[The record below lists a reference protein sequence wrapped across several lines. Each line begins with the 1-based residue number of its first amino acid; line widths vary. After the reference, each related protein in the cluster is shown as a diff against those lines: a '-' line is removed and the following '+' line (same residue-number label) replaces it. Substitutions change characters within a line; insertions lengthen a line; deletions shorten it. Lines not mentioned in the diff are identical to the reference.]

1 MQSNCTVCRL
11 KGMIIKRELRS
22 AAGKAEDVTNSRP
35 LEMLARGGYAA
46 SGVLHVL
53 VGLIAFG
60 LARGAGGQADVS
72 GAVAELATQPA
83 GPLLLWCSFAG
94 CVALALWQ
102 TGDAI
107 FDFEHLPAKHK
118 AGKKL
123 KAAAQAVVYA
133 GLAVTLA
140 AFARGAG
147 KDNRESASDMTVNL
161 MKAPGGVLLLV
172 LIGAAV
178 AIVGIVYV
186 VRGFRKSFEKH
197 INLPPSPNGRK
208 AITALGVA
216 GYVAKGVALF
226 VTGLLVVIATV
237 TARPEQSTG
246 LDGGLHALREQPYG
260 VYVLAAVG
268 AGLIC
273 YGVFTVVRA
282 RLAKM

>member
-1 MQSNCTVCRL
+1 VALCHSSCRRR
-11 KGMIIKRELRS
+11 GAIIKRELRS
-22 AAGKAEDVTNSRP
+22 AAGKAEDVTNSKP
-35 LEMLARGGYAA
+35 LEMLARGGFAA
-46 SGVLHVL
+46 SGVLHIL
-53 VGLIAFG
+53 IGFIAFG
-60 LARGAGGQADVS
+60 LARGRGGRADVS
-72 GAVAELATQPA
+72 GAVAELANQPA
-83 GPLLLWCSFAG
+83 GPVLLWVSFAG
-94 CVALALWQ
+94 CIALAFWQ
-102 TGDAI
+102 AGDAI
-107 FDFEHLPAKHK
+107 FDFERLPTKHK

-123 KAAAQAVVYA
+123 QAGAQAVVYA
-133 GLAVTLA
+133 GLAFTLA

-147 KDNRESASDMTVNL
+147 QDNRESTSDFTVNL

-178 AIVGIVYV
+178 AVVGVVYA

-197 INLPPSPNGRK
+197 INPPSSPGARK
-208 AITALGVA
+208 GITVLGMV

-226 VTGLLVVIATV
+226 VTGLLVVIATITV
-237 TARPEQSTG
+237 HPEQSTG
-246 LDGGLHALREQPYG
+246 LDGGLRALREQPYG